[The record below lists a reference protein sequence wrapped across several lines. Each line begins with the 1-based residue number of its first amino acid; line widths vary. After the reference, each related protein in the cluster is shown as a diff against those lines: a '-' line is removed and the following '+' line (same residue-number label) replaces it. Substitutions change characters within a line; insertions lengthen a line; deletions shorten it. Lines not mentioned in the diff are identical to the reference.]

1 MTSLGAVERPVLS
14 DRVAWAW
21 GGEGAFVADSFG
33 NYEPKMLRF
42 RRVFSEKVAREK
54 FRFGAR
60 FFSFPRQKKK
70 VYAPRFSDRETQ
82 KKSAVNH
89 GNAKNL

>member
-1 MTSLGAVERPVLS
+1 
-14 DRVAWAW
+14 
-21 GGEGAFVADSFG
+21 
-33 NYEPKMLRF
+33 MLRF

-82 KKSAVNH
+82 KKSAENH
-89 GNAKNL
+89 GNAKTL